1 MKQSF
6 STVQEVLENYKTSI
20 FERDVEK
27 FLRSYSENINLYD
40 CWNKWEC
47 NGLWDWRKSVES
59 WFQELSDE
67 GVYLKVTFSDMT
79 IEEGE
84 SVAFA
89 KCAIT
94 FYAYAQSSSVKLR
107 QITNRFTFG
116 FCKVDESWQIVHE
129 HSSLP
134 IDSATGK
141 GMFHLK

>member
-1 MKQSF
+1 MSHSF
-6 STVQEVLENYKTSI
+6 LTVQDVLENYKTSI

-27 FLRSYSENINLYD
+27 FLGSYSKEIHLYD
-40 CWNKWEC
+40 CWGKWEC
-47 NGLWDWRKSVES
+47 NGLSEWRESVES
-59 WFQELSDE
+59 WFQELSEE
-67 GVYLKVTFSDMT
+67 GVDLKVTFSDIS
-79 IEEGE
+79 IEECE

-89 KCAIT
+89 KCTIT
-94 FYAYAQSSSVKLR
+94 FAAYAQSSSEKLR

-116 FCKVDESWQIVHE
+116 LCKVNESWQIVHE

>member
-6 STVQEVLENYKTSI
+6 STVEEVLENYKTSVS
-20 FERDVEK
+20 ERDVEK
-27 FLRSYSENINLYD
+27 FLRSYSEKIDLYD
-40 CWNKWEC
+40 CWTKWEC
-47 NGLWDWRKSVES
+47 NGLKEWRKSVES
-59 WFQELSDE
+59 WFQELSEE
-67 GVYLKVTFSDMT
+67 GLNLKVTFSDMS

-94 FYAYAQSSSVKLR
+94 YVAYVQSSSEILR

-116 FCKVDESWQIVHE
+116 LCKVDESWQIVHE

-134 IDSATGK
+134 IDPATGK

>member
-6 STVQEVLENYKTSI
+6 STVREVLENYKTSI

-27 FLRSYSENINLYD
+27 FLCSYSENINLYD
-40 CWNKWEC
+40 CWGKWDC
-47 NGLWDWRKSVES
+47 KGLLDWRKSVES
-59 WFQELSDE
+59 WFQELSEE

-94 FYAYAQSSSVKLR
+94 FSAYAQSSSEKLR

-116 FCKVDESWQIVHE
+116 LCKVDESWQIVHE

-134 IDSATGK
+134 IDPTTGK

>member
-6 STVQEVLENYKTSI
+6 STVEEVLENYKASVS
-20 FERDVEK
+20 ERDVEK
-27 FLRSYSENINLYD
+27 FLRSYSEKIDLYD
-40 CWNKWEC
+40 CWTKWEC
-47 NGLWDWRKSVES
+47 NGLKEWRKSVES
-59 WFQELSDE
+59 WFQELSEE
-67 GVYLKVTFSDMT
+67 GLNLKVTFSDMS

-94 FYAYAQSSSVKLR
+94 YAAYVQSSSEIVR

-116 FCKVDESWQIVHE
+116 LCKVDESWQIVHE

-134 IDSATGK
+134 IDPATGK

>member
-1 MKQSF
+1 MSQLF

-27 FLRSYSENINLYD
+27 FLHSYSENIHLYD
-40 CWNKWEC
+40 CWGKWEC
-47 NGLWDWRKSVES
+47 NGLWEWRKAVES
-59 WFQELSDE
+59 WFQELSEE
-67 GVYLKVTFSDMT
+67 GVDLIVTFSDMS
-79 IEEGE
+79 IEEGK

-94 FYAYAQSSSVKLR
+94 FSAYTQSSSEKLR

-116 FCKVDESWQIVHE
+116 LCKMNESWQIVHE